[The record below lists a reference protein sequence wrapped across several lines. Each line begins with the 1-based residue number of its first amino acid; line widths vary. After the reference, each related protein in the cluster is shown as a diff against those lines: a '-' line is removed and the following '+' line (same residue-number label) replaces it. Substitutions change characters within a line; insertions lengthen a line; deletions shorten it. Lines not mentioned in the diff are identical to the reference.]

1 MSAHVQ
7 RPKIVLG
14 AGSVGDASDPGARY
28 TTAEE
33 TQAFL
38 NLFRKYGHTD
48 IDTARGY
55 SPGAPGTS
63 EPLLAQTDFKEWAVM
78 DTKIR
83 AMIPNALTR
92 EKVAEGMRGSLEAL
106 GMQKVHIEYLH
117 GPDRDT
123 PIEETCEAID
133 KEYRAGRFEK
143 FGLSNFS
150 PEEVEKCVEVCE
162 KNGWVKPSVY
172 QGHYNAISRLSEDK
186 LLPVLRK
193 HGIAYYAYSPSGAGF
208 FSGNVNKD
216 SVNRR
221 GGRWDSSMRIGQMY
235 GKIYLKDEL
244 LEASKQIQDEA
255 QQAGISGHA
264 VALRWV
270 LHHSALKAEHGD
282 AIIVGASSLPQLEEN
297 LKICDAGPLPK
308 HLAKAVDE
316 VWPTAKPFAPFAHM

>member
-14 AGSVGDASDPGARY
+14 CAQIGDASDPVAKY
-28 TTAEE
+28 TTAGEA
-33 TQAFL
+33 QAFL

-48 IDTARGY
+48 LDTARAY
-55 SPGAPGTS
+55 SPAAPGTS
-63 EPLLAQTDFKEWAVM
+63 EPLLAQTDFKEWATM
-78 DTKIR
+78 DTKIE
-83 AMIPNALTR
+83 AFGPHTLSR

-106 GMQKVHIEYLH
+106 KMQKVHIEYLH
-117 GPDRDT
+117 APDRDT

-150 PEEVEKCVEVCE
+150 PEEVEKCVEVCK
-162 KNGWVKPSVY
+162 KNGWVEPSVY
-172 QGHYNAISRLSEDK
+172 QGQYNAIARLSEDE

-193 HGIAYYAYSPSGAGF
+193 HGIAYYAYSPGAAGF
-208 FSGNVNKD
+208 FSGNVTKD
-216 SVNRR
+216 SANQK
-221 GGRWDSSMRIGQMY
+221 GGRWDTSMRLGQLY
-235 GKIYLKDEL
+235 SDLYLKDEL
-244 LEASKQIQDEA
+244 LKASKQIQTEV

-264 VALRWV
+264 VALRWA

-282 AIIVGASSLPQLEEN
+282 AIILGASSLPQLEEN
-297 LKICDAGPLPK
+297 LKICDEGPLPE
-308 HLAKAVDE
+308 HLAKAVDD